1 MVQKNQNLSN
11 LITEISILGKES
23 AFWKRIA
30 KDLKKPTRIQRKVN
44 VDSIEKYAKEKL
56 TVVVPGKVLGVG
68 TITKKV
74 DVVAYSFSKA
84 AITKITKTGGK
95 AILLVKYVKK
105 NPSGKG
111 VQILG

>member
-1 MVQKNQNLSN
+1 MAEKNQNLSN

-30 KDLKKPTRIQRKVN
+30 KDLKKPTRIQRKIN

-68 TITKKV
+68 TLTKKV
-74 DVVAYSFSKA
+74 DVVALTFSEA
-84 AITKITKTGGK
+84 AKTKITKAGGK
-95 AILLVKYVKK
+95 AISLADYYKK
-105 NPSGKG
+105 NAAGKG